1 MKRKEKKRI
10 TSFYIST
17 QLKIILMKKK
27 YAFLKCQNIKH
38 FDILQLIYILSIAM

>member
-27 YAFLKCQNIKH
+27 VC
-38 FDILQLIYILSIAM
+38 LSKISEYKTF

>member
-1 MKRKEKKRI
+1 MKRKEKNHKFLYLNSVKNY
-10 TSFYIST
+10 TNE
-17 QLKIILMKKK
+17 KKM